1 MRTHR
6 DAQWVRAPRVPLKKY
21 YEDMQAMKA
30 VTEGHTMRKHGAN
43 GFSLI
48 ELMIAVAIIG
58 ILAALAYPSYTRYVA
73 ETRRS
78 DATINLTRIA
88 ALQEKF
94 YTQCG
99 RYADD
104 LTGANINCPGPLGLT
119 ATLNANLAA
128 GNVTRDGHYTITVVV
143 APGPGGA
150 AGGGGFILT
159 AQPNNIP
166 GLTRQRDLDFAFC
179 NTFTINQ
186 AGVKTALGS
195 DSLILGP
202 NGGKCWRK

>member
-1 MRTHR
+1 
-6 DAQWVRAPRVPLKKY
+6 
-21 YEDMQAMKA
+21 MKA
-30 VTEGHTMRKHGAN
+30 VTEGHAMRKHGAN

-48 ELMIAVAIIG
+48 ELMVAVAIIG
-58 ILAALAYPSYTRYVA
+58 ILAALAYPSYIRYVSEA
-73 ETRRS
+73 RRS

-99 RYADD
+99 RYADN
-104 LTGANINCPGPLGLT
+104 LIGTPINCPGPGGFT
-119 ATLNANLAA
+119 ATLNASLAA
-128 GNVTRDGHYTITVVV
+128 GNLTRDGHYTFNVVV
-143 APGPGGA
+143 VPGPGGA

-159 AQPNNIP
+159 AQPA
-166 GLTRQRDLDFAFC
+166 GLQAVRDAAFC
-179 NTFTINQ
+179 NTFTIDQTGAKNAQ
-186 AGVKTALGS
+186 GT

>member
-1 MRTHR
+1 
-6 DAQWVRAPRVPLKKY
+6 
-21 YEDMQAMKA
+21 MQAMKT
-30 VTEGHTMRKHGAN
+30 VTEVHAMRKHSAN

-48 ELMIAVAIIG
+48 ELMVAVAIIG
-58 ILAALAYPSYTRYVA
+58 ILAALAYPSYTRYVS

-88 ALQEKF
+88 AAQERF
-94 YTQCG
+94 FAQCG

-104 LTGANINCPGPLGLT
+104 LTGANINCPGPLNIT

-143 APGPGGA
+143 APGPAPPGGGVGA

-159 AQPNNIP
+159 AQPA
-166 GLTRQRDLDFAFC
+166 GLQAIRDAAFC

-186 AGVKTALGS
+186 TGLKTAQGT